1 LLKQRIDNLEK
12 ESANLAERLIKGQVT
27 NAQNAESIYIL
38 KNENQKLKDKINEM
52 HLENETNLELNRKKL
67 VEQNFNS
74 SENNQLQEKIDL
86 LLKVYRKLTHD
97 LLL

>member
-1 LLKQRIDNLEK
+1 MLKQRIDNLEK

-86 LLKVYRKLTHD
+86 LLKVYRKLSHD

>member
-1 LLKQRIDNLEK
+1 MLKQRIDNLEK

>member
-1 LLKQRIDNLEK
+1 MLRQRIDNLEK

-86 LLKVYRKLTHD
+86 LLKVYRKLSHD

>member
-86 LLKVYRKLTHD
+86 LLKVYRKLSHD